1 MKIGKAQL
9 KEMVRRVV
17 RKKLLEM
24 DLEERDA
31 VSIEGD
37 KNGRMSRDELSK
49 HLEAE
54 KEKAQQK
61 RTQQKRQAMKQTT
74 RGMELECGP
83 GNREVEGEE
92 VLDDEE
98 EEYLSRLERLIL
110 QSEKERQI

>member
-1 MKIGKAQL
+1 
-9 KEMVRRVV
+9 MVRRVI

-24 DLEERDA
+24 DLEEKKA

-37 KNGRMSRDELSK
+37 ENRRMSQNELSK

-61 RTQQKRQAMKQTT
+61 RTQQKRQSMKQTT

-110 QSEKERQI
+110 QNEKERQI